1 MHPLDLIKRLYA
13 TSSNARFIAHLRLGG
28 VKIGRNV
35 IFRNPRSCRVD
46 VSRPSLVSIG
56 DNVDFNDNFQ
66 LLTHDWACTVFRIK
80 YHDFVNS
87 SGHVTIG
94 SNIYFGAN
102 VIVLKGVTIGDNC
115 VIAAGSLVTH
125 DIPAN
130 SVAAGLPCRVIC
142 SIDEYYQKRKRC
154 GLEEAREYVRSIR
167 DRYGREP
174 KVSEL
179 YEEFIYFVDKHNI
192 ADYPELPI
200 RIQLGEGYGEWLATH
215 TAPYDSVSDFLKSI
229 T

>member
-1 MHPLDLIKRLYA
+1 M
-13 TSSNARFIAHLRLGG
+13 
-28 VKIGRNV
+28 
-35 IFRNPRSCRVD
+35 IFRSPRSCRVD

-130 SVAAGLPCRVIC
+130 SVAAGLPCRGIC
-142 SIDEYYQKRKRC
+142 SIIR
-154 GLEEAREYVRSIR
+154 RENA
-167 DRYGREP
+167 
-174 KVSEL
+174 
-179 YEEFIYFVDKHNI
+179 VDW
-192 ADYPELPI
+192 
-200 RIQLGEGYGEWLATH
+200 RRLGSTCVA
-215 TAPYDSVSDFLKSI
+215 
-229 T
+229 